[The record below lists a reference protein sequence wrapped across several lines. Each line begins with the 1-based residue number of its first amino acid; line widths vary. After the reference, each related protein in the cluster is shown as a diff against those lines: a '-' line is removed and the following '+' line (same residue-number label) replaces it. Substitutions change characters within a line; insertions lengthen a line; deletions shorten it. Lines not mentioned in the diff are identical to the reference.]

1 MGKESA
7 CSAGDTGDVGFIPQ
21 EYPLEKDMAT
31 HSNIIAWKIPWSE
44 EPGGL
49 QSIGSQKIRHNWVTE
64 HTGHTSLVSDEQ
76 SITVFFFF
84 FSFADLIN
92 NSLQCSNFSNNLSN
106 LHTWREKW
114 VFSAIFTEER
124 NRISLRWRAWLY
136 ILWKVGSHDSTDTNP
151 SIRSLA
157 SLPLGKEDVQA
168 VGCTTPEGA
177 ARPCEDENAGRQ
189 PRGPV
194 KTRGLPIS
202 SSNLLLMVWHRT
214 GNIVSDTLWPS
225 RLLLS
230 VWPSFFTHA
239 CQLPFFP
246 PVLQSY
252 HIHAASLWSWAF
264 IVSTTFP

>member
-1 MGKESA
+1 MNNPSRA
-7 CSAGDTGDVGFIPQ
+7 F
-21 EYPLEKDMAT
+21 
-31 HSNIIAWKIPWSE
+31 
-44 EPGGL
+44 
-49 QSIGSQKIRHNWVTE
+49 
-64 HTGHTSLVSDEQ
+64 
-76 SITVFFFF
+76 FFFF
-84 FSFADLIN
+84 FSFADLTN
-92 NSLQCSNFSNNLSN
+92 NSLQCSNFSDNLSN

-136 ILWKVGSHDSTDTNP
+136 ILWKVGSRDSTDTNP

-230 VWPSFFTHA
+230 VWPCLFHSCLSAAFFSTCLA
-239 CQLPFFP
+239 KLPYP
-246 PVLQSY
+246 CCLPMVLGFHSK
-252 HIHAASLWSWAF
+252 HDLSLGVSPSWLLLSMARRHSCTLAS
-264 IVSTTFP
+264 